1 MDLLSGESPES
12 SREPQLAYVLLIDGS
27 IKERGTASR
36 SDILALAE
44 RVRVEAIAVDNV
56 YELASSFNELQA
68 LMNGLMYPPKIV
80 QVTIIGGRT
89 YPLQSLAASLGL
101 GGSKLSPSQAAEVA
115 ARLCYMGIGSELLLF
130 ENDETRI
137 TVSKG
142 RSPIQGGMSTE
153 RYKRSIESK
162 VLRKTK
168 EIKNLLDERKID
180 YDLFITRGT
189 FGIERSVFIV
199 YSSREDL
206 FGLVRPIH
214 DHDIQVK
221 IELIERKEPSFL
233 PLSSVPRKVRGT
245 SEYLIVGVD
254 PGVSSGV
261 AALTLDGKL
270 KLLISGRELSRGQLI
285 RHLTEVGNP
294 IIIASDTSPPPS
306 YLKKLATM
314 LDALLIEPEHSLSIQ
329 EKRKIVS
336 EYLASADSCL
346 KVKNSHQRDA
356 LAAALH
362 AYWRL
367 KPKLLEAREKVEKL
381 GLDIPVDDVVALVA
395 KGSPIW
401 EAIREVSRT
410 HFIPEQKPLVIKG
423 RGTDTTSS
431 EAVWEKLNEL
441 QRRIR
446 ELEEEKQELT
456 TTLKALE
463 EQFQRL
469 LNAQSYNVRR
479 EKEIENL
486 RKRLDLITKDY
497 SSLIEEYNLI
507 KNSKHELENLIYKL
521 TIGELIPAVR
531 VSSLSVLLKN
541 TCTSGVAV
549 LGSLHPGDEAH
560 LSEISKKFKIK
571 AIVCEQQCS
580 EKIIEALACQDVAL
594 IHLHEL
600 NYKTRIGDVYLFQR
614 QELEKTINEKL
625 KKLEINSKEFI
636 KKSFKNILNNYRTE
650 RIRIL
655 KEGDSI
661 NK

>member
-12 SREPQLAYVLLIDGS
+12 SRDPQLAYALLIDGNV
-27 IKERGTASR
+27 KERGTGKLSE
-36 SDILALAE
+36 ILALAE
-44 RVRVEAIAVDNV
+44 KVRVEAIAVDNV
-56 YELASSFNELQA
+56 YELASSFSGLQA
-68 LMNGLMYPPKIV
+68 LMNVLIYPPKIV

-101 GGSKLSPSQAAEVA
+101 GGGKLSPSQAAEVA
-115 ARLCYMGIGSELLLF
+115 ARLCYIGIGSELLLF
-130 ENDETRI
+130 ENNETRI

-142 RSPIQGGMSTE
+142 RSPIQGGMSAE

-168 EIKNLLDERKID
+168 EIKNSLDERKID
-180 YDLFITRGT
+180 YDLFITRGA

-199 YSSREDL
+199 YTSREDL
-206 FGLVRPIH
+206 FGVVKPIH

-221 IELIERKEPSFL
+221 IELIEKKEPSFL
-233 PLSSVPRKVRGT
+233 PLSSVPRKMRRN

-285 RHLTEVGNP
+285 RHLMEVGNP

-329 EKRKIVS
+329 EKRKLVS
-336 EYLASADSCL
+336 EYIASADLCL

-367 KPKLLEAREKVEKL
+367 KPKLSEAREKVEKL
-381 GLDIPVDDVVALVA
+381 DLDIPVEDVIALVA
-395 KGSPIW
+395 RGNPIW

-410 HFIPEQKPLVIKG
+410 QFIPEQKPPIIKN
-423 RGTDTTSS
+423 RGVDTSSS
-431 EAVWEKLNEL
+431 EAIWEKLNEL

-456 TTLKALE
+456 TTLKVLE

-469 LNAQSYNVRR
+469 LNAQSYTIRR

-486 RKRLDLITKDY
+486 RNRLDLLTKDY
-497 SSLIEEYNLI
+497 SSLKEEYNSI
-507 KNSKHELENLIYKL
+507 KDSKHELENLIYKL
-521 TIGELIPAVR
+521 TIGELIPAIR

-549 LGSLHPGDEAH
+549 LGSLHPGDEIY
-560 LSEISKKFKIK
+560 LSEISKKVKIK
-571 AIVCEQQCS
+571 AIVCEQRCP

-594 IHLHEL
+594 IHMHEI
-600 NYKTRIGDVYLFQR
+600 NHKIKIGDVYLFQR

-625 KKLEINSKEFI
+625 KNLEINSKEFI
-636 KKSFKNILNNYRTE
+636 KKSLKNIIDNYRTE
-650 RIRIL
+650 RIRTL
-655 KEGDSI
+655 KDGDSI